1 MNVDTLSPEAQM
13 WGNPGKS
20 YDGISFGL
28 SDTIS
33 HAVQALWP
41 RPGERILDIGTGT
54 GWAARLAAWRGATV
68 TGVDVAP
75 GMVEAAETLSTG
87 LDPRPV
93 FRRAAA
99 EALPFPDESFDG
111 VLSTYGVI
119 FTHEPTK
126 AVAEM
131 ARVLRPGG
139 RLALATW
146 ADAPDGYIA
155 GFFALLGEW
164 SDAPPPPVS
173 PFDWGRP
180 DWLRKVLGDRFE
192 IEFREQVTTLY
203 APNME
208 TVWEEICH
216 WLRACRGH
224 PRRTAA
230 GPARRVQGRVR
241 GFPPTLR
248 DRVGPGDTASRSRCS
263 GGPSLRR
270 SPPNSTAWRRRERAP
285 RGQGCQK
292 GSKAITR

>member
-1 MNVDTLSPEAQM
+1 MTLDALTSEARM
-13 WGNPGKS
+13 WGATGAS

-54 GWAARLAAWRGATV
+54 GWAARLAAWRGASV
-68 TGVDVAP
+68 TGVDIAP
-75 GMVEAAETLSTG
+75 GMIDAAETLSAR

-93 FRRAAA
+93 FRLAAA

-111 VLSTYGVI
+111 VVSTYGVI
-119 FTHEPTK
+119 FSNAPST

-146 ADAPDGYIA
+146 ADAPQGYVA
-155 GFFALLGEW
+155 GFFALVGEW
-164 SDAPPPPVS
+164 SDAPPPSAS

-180 DWLRKVLGDRFE
+180 DWLRQALGERFA

-203 APNME
+203 APDAA
-208 TVWEEICH
+208 TVWQEYARGFGPVAATHAALSEDR
-216 WLRACRGH
+216 RAAFRAAFEDFHRPYASEMGLAI
-224 PRRTAA
+224 PRSAL
-230 GPARRVQGRVR
+230 VVR
-241 GFPPTLR
+241 GVR
-248 DRVGPGDTASRSRCS
+248 H
-263 GGPSLRR
+263 
-270 SPPNSTAWRRRERAP
+270 
-285 RGQGCQK
+285 
-292 GSKAITR
+292 